1 MVWMSAAGLSV
12 RGFSPRPDGKG
23 GIGAVRDDPFDPVI
37 LQKPSHLF
45 CVVHGPDG
53 DFLS

>member
-1 MVWMSAAGLSV
+1 MVWMSAAGLSA

-23 GIGAVRDDPFDPVI
+23 GIGAVRDDPFDAVI
-37 LQKPSHLF
+37 LQEPCHLL
-45 CVVHGPDG
+45 CVVHGPVC